1 MQQAPPGVCDLPSSA
16 GAATA
21 DALTY
26 ERSALTTGGEPCELS
41 PGLFGVRFALPFA
54 LDHVNIWLLAGD
66 GWTLVDAGLADQ
78 PSRERWQ
85 DLARFMTGRPVTRVL
100 ATHFHPDHMGLAGWW
115 CERSGAE
122 FLASRTEWLQGRAL
136 ALDTSEA
143 FVAAGRR
150 FDHRA
155 GLAAEQVEER
165 AVRGN
170 LYRLRV
176 TLPPAGHRRLREGDR
191 LTMADASW
199 RVIIGRGHAPEM
211 VCLFSEE
218 RNLLIAADQVLP
230 RISPIV
236 GVWSGEPEANPLA
249 EFLDSLATLRQLP
262 DDCLVLPSHGRPF
275 RGLHARIDQL
285 VAHHR
290 ERLAATLE
298 ACGRP
303 ATAVE
308 IMPQLF
314 DRALDRHQLG
324 FAIAETV
331 AHLNFLVA
339 DGRIERRLDPDG
351 RLRYQRR

>member
-1 MQQAPPGVCDLPSSA
+1 MSASA
-16 GAATA
+16 GVATA

-26 ERSALTTGGEPCELS
+26 ERIQLAVDGEPCELS
-41 PGLFGVRFALPFA
+41 PGLFGARFALPFA
-54 LDHVNIWLLAGD
+54 LDHVNIWLIAED
-66 GWTLVDAGLADQ
+66 GWTLIDAGLADQ
-78 PSRERWQ
+78 PSRQRWQ
-85 DLARFMTGRPVTRVL
+85 DLEGFMAGRPVTRVL

-122 FLASRTEWLQGRAL
+122 LWASRTEWLQGRAL
-136 ALDTSEA
+136 ALDVSEN

-155 GLAAEQVEER
+155 GLDALQVEER
-165 AVRGN
+165 AARGN

-176 TLPPAGHRRLREGDR
+176 TLPPAGHRRLCAGDEPTIGGDR
-191 LTMADASW
+191 W
-199 RVIIGRGHAPEM
+199 QVIIGRGHAPEM
-211 VCLFSEE
+211 VCLFSER

-236 GVWSGEPEANPLA
+236 GVWPGEPEANPLA
-249 EFLDSLATLRQLP
+249 EFLASLDELRRLP

-298 ACGRP
+298 ACRRP

-308 IMPQLF
+308 IMPHLF
-314 DRALDRHQLG
+314 DRELDRHQLS

-331 AHLNFLVA
+331 AHLNYLIA
-339 DGRIERRLDPDG
+339 EGRVQRRLDAG
-351 RLRYQRR
+351 QRLRYQRR

>member
-1 MQQAPPGVCDLPSSA
+1 LPPSA
-16 GAATA
+16 GVATA

-26 ERSALTTGGEPCELS
+26 ERAPLVTDGEPCELS

-54 LDHVNIWLLAGD
+54 LDHVNIWLLAED
-66 GWTLVDAGLADQ
+66 GWTLIDAGVADQ

-85 DLARFMTGRPVTRVL
+85 DLAGFMAGRPVTRVL

-122 FLASRTEWLQGRAL
+122 FLASRTEWLQARAL
-136 ALDTSEA
+136 ALDISED

-155 GLAAEQVEER
+155 GLDARQIEER
-165 AVRGN
+165 AARGN

-176 TLPPAGHRRLREGDR
+176 TLPPAGHRRLCEGDR
-191 LTMADASW
+191 LAIGGSW

-236 GVWSGEPEANPLA
+236 GVWPGEPEANPLA
-249 EFLDSLATLRQLP
+249 EFLGSLATLRQLP

-298 ACGRP
+298 ACTRP

-308 IMPQLF
+308 IMPHLF
-314 DRALDRHQLG
+314 DRELDRHQLG

-331 AHLNFLVA
+331 AHLNFLIA
-339 DGRIERRLDPDG
+339 DGRIERRLDADQ
-351 RLRYQRR
+351 RLRYRRR

>member
-1 MQQAPPGVCDLPSSA
+1 MQQEPPGVPALPSSA
-16 GAATA
+16 GVATA

-26 ERSALTTGGEPCELS
+26 EPIRLAVDGEPCELS

-54 LDHVNIWLLAGD
+54 LDHVNLWLLADD
-66 GWTLVDAGLADQ
+66 GWTLIDAGLADQ

-85 DLARFMTGRPVTRVL
+85 DLQGFMAGRPVTRVV
-100 ATHFHPDHMGLAGWW
+100 ATHFHPDHIGLAGWW

-122 FLASRTEWLQGRAL
+122 LWASRTDWLQARAL
-136 ALDTSEA
+136 SLDASED

-155 GLAAEQVEER
+155 GLDADQVEER
-165 AVRGN
+165 AARGN

-176 TLPPAGHRRLREGDR
+176 TLPPATYRRLAEGDEPAIAR
-191 LTMADASW
+191 GRW
-199 RVIIGRGHAPEM
+199 QVIVGRGHARDALP
-211 VCLFSEE
+211 VQ
-218 RNLLIAADQVLP
+218 RRAQPLIAADQVLP

-236 GVWSGEPEANPLA
+236 GVWPGEPEANPLD
-249 EFLDSLATLRQLP
+249 EFLQSLATLRQLP
-262 DDCLVLPSHGRPF
+262 NDYLVLPSHGRPF
-275 RGLHARIDQL
+275 RGLHVRIDQL

-314 DRALDRHQLG
+314 DRTLDRHQIS

-331 AHLNFLVA
+331 AHLNYLLA
-339 DGRIERRLDPDG
+339 EGRLERRLDADQ

>member
-1 MQQAPPGVCDLPSSA
+1 MSSSA
-16 GAATA
+16 GVATA

-26 ERSALTTGGEPCELS
+26 ERIQLAVDGEPCELS
-41 PGLFGVRFALPFA
+41 PGLFGARFALPFA
-54 LDHVNIWLLAGD
+54 LDHVNIWLIAEAD
-66 GWTLVDAGLADQ
+66 GWTLIDAGLADQ
-78 PSRERWQ
+78 PSRQRWQ
-85 DLARFMTGRPVTRVL
+85 DLAGFMAGRPVTRVL

-122 FLASRTEWLQGRAL
+122 LWASRTEWLQGRAL
-136 ALDTSEA
+136 ALDVSED

-155 GLAAEQVEER
+155 GLDALQVEER
-165 AVRGN
+165 AERGN

-176 TLPPAGHRRLREGDR
+176 TLPPAGHRRLAEGDR
-191 LTMADASW
+191 PTIGGGSW
-199 RVIIGRGHAPEM
+199 QVIIGRGHAPEM
-211 VCLFSEE
+211 LCLFSAE

-236 GVWSGEPEANPLA
+236 GVWPGEPEANPLA
-249 EFLDSLATLRQLP
+249 EFLDSLATLRLLP

-290 ERLAATLE
+290 ERLAAALE
-298 ACGRP
+298 ACRQP

-308 IMPQLF
+308 IMPLLF
-314 DRALDRHQLG
+314 DRELDRHQLG
-324 FAIAETV
+324 FAVAETV
-331 AHLNFLVA
+331 AHLNYLLA
-339 DGRIERRLDPDG
+339 EGRIERRLDADQ
-351 RLRYQRR
+351 RLRYRRL

>member
-1 MQQAPPGVCDLPSSA
+1 LSSSA
-16 GAATA
+16 GVATA

-26 ERSALTTGGEPCELS
+26 EPIQLAADGEPRELS

-54 LDHVNIWLLAGD
+54 LDHVNIWLLAEAD
-66 GWTLVDAGLADQ
+66 GWTLIDAGLADQ

-85 DLARFMTGRPVTRVL
+85 DLAGFMAGRPVTRVL
-100 ATHFHPDHMGLAGWW
+100 TTHFHPDHMGLAGWW

-122 FLASRTEWLQGRAL
+122 LWASRTEWLQARAL
-136 ALDTSEA
+136 ALDVSSD

-155 GLAAEQVEER
+155 GLDAEEVEER
-165 AVRGN
+165 AARGN

-176 TLPPAGHRRLREGDR
+176 TLPPAAYRRLAEGDR
-191 LTMADASW
+191 PTIAGDSW
-199 RVIIGRGHAPEM
+199 QVIVGRGHAPEM
-211 VCLFSEE
+211 LCLFSAE

-236 GVWSGEPEANPLA
+236 GVWPGEPEANPLA
-249 EFLDSLATLRQLP
+249 EFLASLATLRQLP

-275 RGLHARIDQL
+275 RGLHVRIDQL
-285 VAHHR
+285 AAHHR

-298 ACGRP
+298 ACRRP

-308 IMPQLF
+308 IMPHLF
-314 DRALDRHQLG
+314 DRKLDRHQLS

-331 AHLNFLVA
+331 AHLNFLLA
-339 DGRIERRLDPDG
+339 EGRLERRLDADD
-351 RLRYQRR
+351 RLRYRRR

>member
-1 MQQAPPGVCDLPSSA
+1 LPPSA
-16 GAATA
+16 GVATA

-26 ERSALTTGGEPCELS
+26 ERAPLVTDGEPCELS

-54 LDHVNIWLLAGD
+54 LDHVNIWLLAED
-66 GWTLVDAGLADQ
+66 GWTLIDAGVADQ

-85 DLARFMTGRPVTRVL
+85 DLAGFMAGRPVTRVL

-122 FLASRTEWLQGRAL
+122 FLASRTEWLQARAL
-136 ALDTSEA
+136 ALDISED

-155 GLAAEQVEER
+155 GLDARQIEER
-165 AVRGN
+165 AARGN

-176 TLPPAGHRRLREGDR
+176 TLPPAGHRRLCEGDR
-191 LTMADASW
+191 LAIGGSW

-236 GVWSGEPEANPLA
+236 GVWPGEPEANPLA
-249 EFLDSLATLRQLP
+249 EFLGSLATLRQLP

-298 ACGRP
+298 ACTRP

-308 IMPQLF
+308 IIPHLF
-314 DRALDRHQLG
+314 DRELDRHQLG

-339 DGRIERRLDPDG
+339 DGRIERRLDADQ
-351 RLRYQRR
+351 RLRYRRR